1 MTIIIE
7 SVTLPERG
15 PLNLHL
21 DVATIIN
28 ISAKEAQRKVSVFVG
43 NTIADLLVGEM
54 PSLVWQRNMAVW
66 RVPVVLSSRSM
77 GRIGIVGAIDVNVY
91 SGDLH
96 ITNQIIEEIEEN
108 AQRFA
113 IGAAQ

>member
-15 PLNLHL
+15 PVNLHL
-21 DVATIIN
+21 DVATTIN

-43 NTIADLLVGEM
+43 NTIADLLTGEM
-54 PSLVWQRNMAVW
+54 PSLVWQRNMAFW
-66 RVPVVLSSRSM
+66 RVPVILSSRSM
-77 GRIGIVGAIDVNVY
+77 GRIGIVGTIDVNVY
-91 SGDLH
+91 NGNLH
-96 ITNQIIEEIEEN
+96 INDQIIEEIEEN

-113 IGAAQ
+113 AGAAL